1 MNHTAIVSILRTP
14 LAVLIVLVSAL
25 AAQIPHA
32 ADVFRLAVGGT
43 GTLAIAHGYVFAL
56 ALEMAVLMFVVQ
68 QRQYESYGFAAV
80 SVCMNLSYYHL
91 HGVHLFAPA
100 ALPAWLVSI
109 ALPVAIAQYSH
120 LLADATHA
128 PAPAPVAPSHDARAE
143 RSARDAH
150 AHALAHG
157 GATVDAQVGALLD
170 ALDGDATGAQ
180 DGAPDATER
189 SATRDMART
198 MRQDGAA
205 LQHIAD
211 TLGVHR
217 STVARW
223 LK

>member
-1 MNHTAIVSILRTP
+1 VNHTAIVSILRTP

-43 GTLAIAHGYVFAL
+43 GALAIAHGYVFAL

-128 PAPAPVAPSHDARAE
+128 PAHAPAAAAHDAHAE

-150 AHALAHG
+150 APARG
-157 GATVDAQVGALLD
+157 GDVLQQVDALLD
-170 ALDGDATGAQ
+170 APAHD
-180 DGAPDATER
+180 APDARADARVQARAMFDAGASWQDVASAMPYIPRNTVR
-189 SATRDMART
+189 SWYTRSR
-198 MRQDGAA
+198 
-205 LQHIAD
+205 
-211 TLGVHR
+211 
-217 STVARW
+217 
-223 LK
+223 K